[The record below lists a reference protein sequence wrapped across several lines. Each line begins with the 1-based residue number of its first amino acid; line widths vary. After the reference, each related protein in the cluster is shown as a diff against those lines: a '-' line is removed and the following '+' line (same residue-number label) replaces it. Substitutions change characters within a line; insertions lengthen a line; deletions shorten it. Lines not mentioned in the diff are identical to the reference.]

1 MSTPQQTR
9 HLITYL
15 TPHVGSAVSV
25 QLVGGAVITGVLPS
39 PTPKTPQAS
48 TPRPPCCT
56 WRPPAAPPGRLTRQT
71 SSPPPPSHPP
81 RPCGSPGASA
91 PDPPPRR

>member
-25 QLVGGAVITGVLPS
+25 QLVGGAVITGVLTITDAKDTS
-39 PTPKTPQAS
+39 GQYSEATLLHLATTGGPTWQID
-48 TPRPPCCT
+48 
-56 WRPPAAPPGRLTRQT
+56 AADVL
-71 SSPPPPSHPP
+71 
-81 RPCGSPGASA
+81 AA
-91 PDPPPRR
+91 AA